1 MIIDMLSNLVS
12 VVDESGG
19 GSEQL
24 TEAMNI
30 LTEAMNILTGEDTLE
45 GTEA

>member
-19 GSEQL
+19 SSEQL
-24 TEAMNI
+24 TEVMD
-30 LTEAMNILTGEDTLE
+30 ILTGEDTSE
-45 GTEA
+45 DTEA

>member
-30 LTEAMNILTGEDTLE
+30 LIGEDTLE

>member
-24 TEAMNI
+24 MEAI
-30 LTEAMNILTGEDTLE
+30 NILTGEDTSE
-45 GTEA
+45 DTEA

>member
-19 GSEQL
+19 GSAQL
-24 TEAMNI
+24 TEAMD
-30 LTEAMNILTGEDTLE
+30 ILTGEETPED
-45 GTEA
+45 TEA

>member
-12 VVDESGG
+12 VVDESGV

-24 TEAMNI
+24 MEAMNI
-30 LTEAMNILTGEDTLE
+30 LAGEDTSE
-45 GTEA
+45 DTEA

>member
-30 LTEAMNILTGEDTLE
+30 LTGEDMLE

>member
-19 GSEQL
+19 SSEQL
-24 TEAMNI
+24 A
-30 LTEAMNILTGEDTLE
+30 EAMNILTGEDTLE